1 MANFGNMLRSAVRP
15 AIGLGAGAL
24 AGEAGVHTLGTYVDP
39 TVTQDW
45 RTPATVG
52 ASALLGAIVSTR
64 GGRRMVGYTRPNF
77 EKQTVNLT
85 TGETHVPHSFNVIP
99 GTAMTLAPLTLA
111 PLLTT
116 GKHVADITQAGF
128 NLTRQGKH
136 LMNDATD
143 TWESARN
150 YLTNPQNIVRDTG
163 LSVGGGVAGYLGG
176 GALGKL
182 VGRLAVPDNIH
193 DSYEKRQRKA
203 KWRDVLKTLG
213 AAGLST
219 VGALAAPW
227 AYRQLPAEPAPAA
240 LGGYVPV
247 AAPPVEKPF
256 VPVPKHAAL
265 NQPDTN
271 GPEVTVPKA
280 PGWPKRNIP
289 FGDGHG
295 AGGWPFSA
303 SNAWIMAGTGGQ
315 PELFSSGHVI
325 HQKVAEALAKIAVI
339 TGGAATAPFKSLPQ
353 GAQFVDWTNADP
365 KTKAAVVDPEAFE
378 AERQKMHSEF
388 KAKTASVID
397 RALAKLAAEH
407 EPALAEHG
415 SAPEHQLRSRAEVIV
430 RDADGQIYAID
441 KGDYI
446 LFPGGG
452 IDDGEH
458 PEHTAVREVLE
469 ELGHNIVNL
478 SQGPVVESIWPAG
491 HPLTKDTPFK
501 GERSHFFVALDA
513 GEAGMPHAD
522 LEQFKTVHPQ
532 TLIDRLQELMDDP
545 KNDWAKANNKARL
558 LMIGHAGASGI
569 SDAPMKLA
577 AAAGGPV
584 PLNPNQQFVQQL
596 AGKLQGQVAAKAPA
610 APAAAPTNNPANPA
624 TVTPAAQA
632 VPTSPAPGA
641 ATPAG
646 PSVFQPSAAPA
657 AAPAQP
663 PLVNTASLKQTP
675 SQLKHSH
682 VVEMMATLIEK
693 FGQEADLDGLEQ
705 PDLLGAGVENNLTPR
720 PMALNKNVEG
730 NIHGLPQ
737 AAQQIGF
744 AQDDVKSKTT
754 FEPPKLTDQTK
765 VADAVRVLP
774 KKQFLLFTPDGKLVV
789 RRLPNKRFTLPE
801 QGEGRPAPYEQPVR
815 FTPEGGVP
823 DVGYHGYDV
832 GLNIGN
838 AAAPPEGFEALP
850 AQDVLNDL
858 YGGMGLSVNR
868 PYMQLDRARGRAI
881 LRQLRKLRPAT
892 PPPAPVQTVAA

>member
-1 MANFGNMLRSAVRP
+1 MARSWIAPVLG
-15 AIGLGAGAL
+15 AGLGAAAGQLGARTTSEIISP
-24 AGEAGVHTLGTYVDP
+24 GSSSGYQGIIGT
-39 TVTQDW
+39 
-45 RTPATVG
+45 G
-52 ASALLGAIVSTR
+52 ASAVLGALLATKR
-64 GGRRMVGYTRPNF
+64 GRRAIGVTGSSTVRDPGARTYTT
-77 EKQTVNLT
+77 K
-85 TGETHVPHSFNVIP
+85 SFNRY
-99 GTAMTLAPLTLA
+99 GTGLFAGLAPVTSIPFALNSPKVIGHIANTTDAAFDIKNKIQPVVNDLA
-111 PLLTT
+111 D
-116 GKHVADITQAGF
+116 KYDSYRDYIADP
-128 NLTRQGKH
+128 
-136 LMNDATD
+136 
-143 TWESARN
+143 RN
-150 YLTNPQNIVRDTG
+150 IGRDVG
-163 LSVGGGVAGYLGG
+163 LSVGGGVAGYMGG
-176 GALGKL
+176 GLLGKL
-182 VGRLAVPDNIH
+182 VGHLVAPDDKNA
-193 DSYEKRQRKA
+193 SYEKRRRAEKI
-203 KWRDVLKTLG
+203 RDVMKTLG

-227 AYRQLPAEPAPAA
+227 AYHQLPAAPTPA
-240 LGGYVPV
+240 LGGYVP
-247 AAPPVEKPF
+247 AAAQPVEKPY
-256 VPVPKHAAL
+256 VPVPSPKHATV

-271 GPEVTVPKA
+271 GPEVAVPKA

-624 TVTPAAQA
+624 TVTPAAMA

-657 AAPAQP
+657 AAPAQQ

-744 AQDDVKSKTT
+744 AQSDVKAKTS